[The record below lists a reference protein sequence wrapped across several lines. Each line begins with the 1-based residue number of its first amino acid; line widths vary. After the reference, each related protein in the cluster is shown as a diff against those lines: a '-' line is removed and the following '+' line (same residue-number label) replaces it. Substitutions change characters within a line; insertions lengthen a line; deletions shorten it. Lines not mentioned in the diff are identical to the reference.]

1 MIYPG
6 HVKLSEQE
14 KTNICYLA
22 FPDSN
27 SGCMGDTQFHM
38 RIRQAP
44 GRHPLRPEHRAYN
57 QKCPAY
63 LQIQSG
69 YFYGYVYFRQVKDK
83 TIPRGYFQKVK
94 LHIYRFFSK
103 KNYYLY
109 ICNLI
114 PAFFFLFLFSC
125 RVLLSFHAYH
135 LLACLPKSVF

>member
-1 MIYPG
+1 MVLINLHSISYLILMIIFTKFVYLRFFQVVYPG

-63 LQIQSG
+63 LQIQPG
-69 YFYGYVYFRQVKDK
+69 YFYGFVYFRQVKDK
-83 TIPRGYFQKVK
+83 TIPRGYFQKVNNK
-94 LHIYRFFSK
+94 L
-103 KNYYLY
+103 L
-109 ICNLI
+109 L
-114 PAFFFLFLFSC
+114 L
-125 RVLLSFHAYH
+125 LLS
-135 LLACLPKSVF
+135 